1 MVSIHRELLEG
12 KTLQCA
18 WFFIHNFIQK
28 ERLSD
33 EFFLLYDHNEVH
45 DSRHLQKC

>member
-12 KTLQCA
+12 KNLQCTGI
-18 WFFIHNFIQK
+18 FIHNFIQ
-28 ERLSD
+28 EEGLSD
-33 EFFLLYDHNEVH
+33 EFFSLYDQHEVH